1 MRVAS
6 GVSACDACLRRA
18 WLIATLAP
26 NVDVARRSR
35 KPLRELL
42 ALADLALIEG
52 LAGGRRGEVLH
63 AYEAMDA
70 DDARE
75 ACERAALTPVCRHDE
90 RYPARLAD
98 LADAPAVLH
107 VAGDPARLSAYAGG
121 AAGGEGSVP
130 AVAVVGARRAS
141 ATGLEVAQAL
151 GRGLAAAGVTVVSG
165 LALGVDAAAHAGA
178 LAAEGPTLAVLG
190 GGADVPYPQR
200 SRHLYRELVERH
212 CVVSEMPPGFRAF
225 KWSFPGRNRI
235 IAALARLTVV
245 VEAAERSGSLITADF
260 AAQMGRE
267 VAAVPGSVV
276 AHHAAGS
283 NALLRD
289 GASVVRHAQDV
300 LDEVLGIG
308 HVRSAP
314 VRDGSELRASLRDV
328 LRAVERGRDTAGS
341 LIGAG
346 GDPSEIA
353 LALAELELLGYVRR
367 DPAGRYL
374 RRAA

>member
-1 MRVAS
+1 M
-6 GVSACDACLRRA
+6 SACDPCLRRA

-42 ALADLALIEG
+42 ALADLALIDG
-52 LAGGRRGEVLH
+52 LAGERRAAVLR

-70 DDARE
+70 DDARA
-75 ACERAALTPVCRHDE
+75 ACERADLTPVCRHDE

-107 VAGDPARLSAYAGG
+107 VAGEPDRLPAYAGG
-121 AAGGEGSVP
+121 PAGGEESIP

-141 ATGLEVAQAL
+141 ATGLDVARAL
-151 GRGLAAAGVTVVSG
+151 GRGLATAGVTVVSG

-178 LAAEGPTLAVLG
+178 LAVEGPTLAVLG

-200 SRHLYRELVERH
+200 SRHLYRELVARH

-225 KWSFPGRNRI
+225 RWSFPGRNRI

-260 AAQMGRE
+260 AAQMGRD
-267 VAAVPGSVV
+267 VAAVPGSVT

-289 GASVVRHAQDV
+289 GATVVRHAQDV

-308 HVRSAP
+308 HVRCAP
-314 VRDGSELRASLRDV
+314 APDGSELRASLRDV

-341 LIGAG
+341 LVAAG
-346 GDPSEIA
+346 GDPRDIA